1 MELLILE
8 IKESVYMESVKKQ
21 YESPLIELI
30 DIEIGPV
37 LLDVSGEDNE
47 DIGGDG
53 PGYNDDDFE

>member
-1 MELLILE
+1 MER
-8 IKESVYMESVKKQ
+8 VKKQ
-21 YESPLIELI
+21 YESPSLVCI

-37 LLDVSGEDNE
+37 LLDVSGDGNE

>member
-1 MELLILE
+1 
-8 IKESVYMESVKKQ
+8 MESVKKQ